1 MPENVRQR
9 TVARENWFFR
19 CRPENCSG
27 AKKTQIGDPTEEPRL
42 TAPGLAKLS
51 WAERATYVFD
61 TTPGFVS
68 SWLRTTLTFTMLL
81 FFNLFLVQVIKN

>member
-27 AKKTQIGDPTEEPRL
+27 AKKPQIGDPTEEPRL

-51 WAERATYVFD
+51 RARHLCVRHNTRLRFVLVENNFNFYDAAVF
-61 TTPGFVS
+61 
-68 SWLRTTLTFTMLL
+68 
-81 FFNLFLVQVIKN
+81 